1 MALDALNILDHQ
13 AKRFGVVTVID
24 ATLFDLV
31 TGEPILELDTL
42 KMANISTEAEEKEI
56 RGGQQASQL
65 IIYDYARTASMEMQ
79 DALGSI
85 ASMQYMWGS
94 QLSDEG
100 VTKHIKV
107 PGEVEVDGGV
117 ATVDVTGNI
126 PVGTSVTVRFVDS
139 LDPTVTE
146 KEVFLVTTANR
157 AFAAGV
163 TTLTIPDTVPAPDP
177 LDPPVNR
184 FADEDVVTVYAEVL
198 AGAGAQQLT
207 LSTKSFSNNVKI
219 VGKTFVID
227 QRTGVRKA
235 AELEIHNFQL
245 NPTFELMFD
254 SEGEA
259 SVFDFS
265 GRALQDG
272 EGKFITLKY
281 LNENF

>member
-13 AKRFGVVTVID
+13 SKRFGIVTVID

-31 TGEPILELDTL
+31 TGEPVLELDTL
-42 KMANISTEAEEKEI
+42 KMANIATEAEEKEI

-65 IIYDYARTASMEMQ
+65 IVYDYARTASMEMQ

-94 QLSDEG
+94 ELLDNG
-100 VTKHIKV
+100 VTKHVKDKAKAV
-107 PGEVEVDGGV
+107 SNASVVTLTSAPFLGTKLAV
-117 ATVDVTGNI
+117 AQTNGLGTTATYTVIAYDAAGPAAGQAMLGDATPAAITLGTDAFDDENVDV
-126 PVGTSVTVRFVDS
+126 FFE
-139 LDPTVTE
+139 TE
-146 KEVFLVTTANR
+146 
-157 AFAAGV
+157 AA
-163 TTLTIPDTVPAPDP
+163 T
-177 LDPPVNR
+177 
-184 FADEDVVTVYAEVL
+184 
-198 AGAGAQQLT
+198 GAQQLT
-207 LSTKSFSNNVKI
+207 LSTTSFSNNVKI

-227 QRTGVRKA
+227 QVSGVRKA
-235 AELEIHNFQL
+235 AELVIHNFQL

-272 EGKFITLKY
+272 EGRFITLKY

>member
-42 KMANISTEAEEKEI
+42 KMANIATEAEEKEI

-85 ASMQYMWGS
+85 ASMQYMFGS
-94 QLSDEG
+94 QLSDAG
-100 VTKHIKV
+100 VTKHVKDKGVTVTAGALTLSAV
-107 PGEVEVDGGV
+107 PFVGTKLTVTFGATGTGVTEVLDVIAYGAGAVPAGKAMLGEQNAADITLPSDAFDGES
-117 ATVDVTGNI
+117 VDVFFEA
-126 PVGTSVTVRFVDS
+126 V
-139 LDPTVTE
+139 
-146 KEVFLVTTANR
+146 
-157 AFAAGV
+157 AAS
-163 TTLTIPDTVPAPDP
+163 
-177 LDPPVNR
+177 
-184 FADEDVVTVYAEVL
+184 
-198 AGAGAQQLT
+198 GAQQLT
-207 LSTKSFSNNVKI
+207 LSTTSFSNNVKI
-219 VGKTFVID
+219 VGKTFVLD
-227 QRTGVRKA
+227 QSTGVRKA
-235 AELEIHNFQL
+235 AELVIHNFQL
-245 NPTFELMFD
+245 NPTFELAFD

-272 EGKFITLKY
+272 EGRFITIKY

>member
-24 ATLFDLV
+24 ATLFDIV

-94 QLSDEG
+94 ELVDSG
-100 VTKHIKV
+100 VTKHIKFDFTLTANDTIV
-107 PGEVEVDGGV
+107 VVGEVP
-117 ATVDVTGNI
+117 N
-126 PVGTSVTVRFVDS
+126 GTKLTVREGENAS
-139 LDPTVTE
+139 
-146 KEVFLVTTANR
+146 N
-157 AFAAGV
+157 
-163 TTLTIPDTVPAPDP
+163 TLTIDTTPDTGNAV
-177 LDPPVNR
+177 
-184 FADEDVVTVYAEVL
+184 FADGNTTVTTPTDWSLDAGDVVTVYGEVL
-198 AGAGAQQLT
+198 AGSGAQSLT
-207 LSTKSFSNNVKI
+207 LSTTSFSNNVKI

-227 QRTGVRKA
+227 QSTGVRKA
-235 AELEIHNFQL
+235 AELVIHNFQL

-265 GRALQDG
+265 GRALQDADG
-272 EGKFITLKY
+272 RFITMKY

>member
-24 ATLFDLV
+24 ATLFDIV

-94 QLSDEG
+94 QLVDVDVTKHVKATASVTNDVATLNVPGSATAGGGEAFVGTTLTLSDDDSNVETFLVVATTPPSG
-100 VTKHIKV
+100 VTKYAVKGGTGSEDEYTLNGATLI
-107 PGEVEVDGGV
+107 DG
-117 ATVDVTGNI
+117 T
-126 PVGTSVTVRFVDS
+126 F
-139 LDPTVTE
+139 
-146 KEVFLVTTANR
+146 TAYYE
-157 AFAAGV
+157 
-163 TTLTIPDTVPAPDP
+163 T
-177 LDPPVNR
+177 
-184 FADEDVVTVYAEVL
+184 L

-207 LSTKSFSNNVKI
+207 LSTTSFSNNVKI

-235 AELEIHNFQL
+235 AELVIHNFQL

-272 EGKFITLKY
+272 EGRFITMKY
-281 LNENF
+281 LDEDF

>member
-24 ATLFDLV
+24 ATLFDIV

-85 ASMQYMWGS
+85 ASMQYMWGNT
-94 QLSDEG
+94 LVDENI
-100 VTKHIKV
+100 TKHIKV
-107 PGEVEVDGGV
+107 PAVVVEDDQVTPSVFTVEVPGRVFSNTAVTIALPEDNGDDGERQV
-117 ATVDVTGNI
+117 FKF
-126 PVGTSVTVRFVDS
+126 VGST
-139 LDPTVTE
+139 PTE
-146 KEVFLVTTANR
+146 GPTTI
-157 AFAAGV
+157 
-163 TTLTIPDTVPAPDP
+163 TIPLVGG
-177 LDPPVNR
+177 
-184 FADEDVVTVYAEVL
+184 ADLFTAGDKVTVYAEVL
-198 AGAGAQQLT
+198 AGPGAQSLT
-207 LSTKSFSNNVKI
+207 LSTTSFSNNVKI

-227 QRTGVRKA
+227 QATGVRKA
-235 AELEIHNFQL
+235 AELVIHNFQL

-265 GRALQDG
+265 GRALQDA
-272 EGKFITLKY
+272 EGRFITMKY
-281 LNENF
+281 LNEDF

>member
-1 MALDALNILDHQ
+1 MALDAINILDHQ
-13 AKRFGVVTVID
+13 AKRFGIVTVID

-31 TGEPILELDTL
+31 TGEPVLELDTL
-42 KMANISTEAEEKEI
+42 KMANIATEAEEKEI

-94 QLSDEG
+94 ELVDSG
-100 VTKHIKV
+100 VTKHIRF
-107 PGEVEVDGGV
+107 DFTV
-117 ATVDVTGNI
+117 A
-126 PVGTSVTVRFVDS
+126 
-139 LDPTVTE
+139 L
-146 KEVFLVTTANR
+146 ANTIVVQ
-157 AFAAGV
+157 G
-163 TTLTIPDTVPAPDP
+163 TIPDGVKLTVREGTTASNTLIIDTTPNTGNATVASNVTTVTTPSNFNVG
-177 LDPPVNR
+177 LN
-184 FADEDVVTVYAEVL
+184 DVVTVFTEIL
-198 AGAGAQQLT
+198 AGSGAQQLT
-207 LSTKSFSNNVKI
+207 LSTTSFSNNVKI

-227 QRTGVRKA
+227 QATGVRKA
-235 AELEIHNFQL
+235 AELVIHNFQL

-272 EGKFITLKY
+272 EGRFITLKY

>member
-13 AKRFGVVTVID
+13 SKRFGIVTVID

-31 TGEPILELDTL
+31 TGEPVLELDTL
-42 KMANISTEAEEKEI
+42 KMANIATEAEEKEI

-65 IIYDYARTASMEMQ
+65 IVYDYARTASMEMQ

-94 QLSDEG
+94 ELVEGG
-100 VTKHIKV
+100 VTKHVKDKAKAV
-107 PGEVEVDGGV
+107 SNASVVTLTSAPFLGTKLAV
-117 ATVDVTGNI
+117 AQTNGLGTTATYNVVAYDAAGPEAGQAMLGDATPAAITLGTDAFDEENVDV
-126 PVGTSVTVRFVDS
+126 FFE
-139 LDPTVTE
+139 TE
-146 KEVFLVTTANR
+146 
-157 AFAAGV
+157 AA
-163 TTLTIPDTVPAPDP
+163 T
-177 LDPPVNR
+177 
-184 FADEDVVTVYAEVL
+184 
-198 AGAGAQQLT
+198 GAQQLT
-207 LSTKSFSNNVKI
+207 LSTTSFSNNVKI

-227 QRTGVRKA
+227 QVSGVRKA
-235 AELEIHNFQL
+235 AELVIHNFQL

-272 EGKFITLKY
+272 EGRFITLKY

>member
-42 KMANISTEAEEKEI
+42 KMANIATEAEEKEI

-85 ASMQYMWGS
+85 ASMQYMFGS
-94 QLSDEG
+94 QLTDAG
-100 VTKHIKV
+100 VTKHIKQKGLV
-107 PGEVEVDGGV
+107 VS
-117 ATVDVTGNI
+117 ATSTLTLSSA
-126 PVGTSVTVRFVDS
+126 PFVGTKLTVADALNS
-139 LDPTVTE
+139 TVETFD
-146 KEVFLVTTANR
+146 VI
-157 AFAAGV
+157 AFAAG
-163 TTLTIPDTVPAPDP
+163 TVPTGKVMLGDTPTPAVVKLASTTFDGEN
-177 LDPPVNR
+177 V
-184 FADEDVVTVYAEVL
+184 DVFFETVA
-198 AGAGAQQLT
+198 ANGAQQLT
-207 LSTKSFSNNVKI
+207 LSTTSFSNNVKI
-219 VGKTFVID
+219 VGKTFVLD
-227 QRTGVRKA
+227 QATGVRKA
-235 AELEIHNFQL
+235 AELVIHNFQL
-245 NPTFELMFD
+245 NPTFELAFD

-265 GRALQDG
+265 GRALQDS
-272 EGKFITLKY
+272 EGRFITIKY